1 MTVGLALVVVVVG
14 LALGRH
20 LGGIRH
26 HEATQTG
33 KQESINSRLAALE
46 FEVSRLKKFRRE
58 HENKHEQEHERVVEI
73 VREAS
78 SSSSKV
84 A

>member
-20 LGGIRH
+20 LGGIRRH
-26 HEATQTG
+26 DADAADRQDST
-33 KQESINSRLAALE
+33 NLRLAALE
-46 FEVSRLKKFRRE
+46 FEVSRLKRFRRE

-78 SSSSKV
+78 SLSSKV